1 MRLIDADKI
10 QYAEFEQPR
19 GNGNYETVKVA
30 FESDIDAM
38 AANYVLEKDISAVY
52 KVVLHGGE
60 WEDSYDNTVATFFS
74 EKKANRLADLM
85 NELLRIESEYAK
97 KMQEECGYLPEEY
110 GWDDRTGYSVEAIK
124 INDAYDYLEES
135 DD

>member
-1 MRLIDADKI
+1 MKIINTEDI
-10 QYAEFEQPR
+10 QYEKLNLPCE
-19 GNGNYETVKVA
+19 NGNYETVEVA
-30 FESDIDAM
+30 FKSDIDAM

-74 EKKANRLADLM
+74 DKKANRLADLM

-110 GWDDRTGYSVEAIK
+110 GCDDRTGYSVETIT
-124 INDAYDYLEES
+124 INDAYDYLEEP

>member
-30 FESDIDAM
+30 FESDIDAVPT
-38 AANYVLEKDISAVY
+38 NYLFEKGISTVY

-60 WEDSYDNTVATFFS
+60 WEDKYDETIASFFS
-74 EKKANRLADLM
+74 EKKANRLAELLND
-85 NELLRIESEYAK
+85 LLRIESEYAQK
-97 KMQEECGYLPEEY
+97 IQDECGYIPEDY
-110 GWDDRTGYSVEAIK
+110 AWDDRTGYRVEPIT
-124 INDAYDYLEES
+124 INDAYDYLEEP